1 VIKRGEP
8 LTNHR
13 KATVAK
19 EIGMSDKGTTLKERF
34 DAHMGQAEFSE
45 GQSIKLLMAE
55 MPEQG
60 KIFLQRAQ
68 LHATLALAIAQRMT
82 AEATGKMN
90 EAVQQKKTW
99 DI

>member
-1 VIKRGEP
+1 
-8 LTNHR
+8 
-13 KATVAK
+13 
-19 EIGMSDKGTTLKERF
+19 MSDKGTTLKERF

-45 GQSIKLLMAE
+45 GQSIQLLMAE